1 MKGRFEGIL
10 TPTITPLD
18 KKERI
23 DELGFVKH
31 LNRLIDNGVH
41 GIYLLGTSGEFTT
54 LTNAERQRAI
64 EIAANTVGGRVPI
77 ICGVMDSSTQR
88 VVQNIEIAQEFKI
101 DAVAATPP
109 YYYPSTS
116 DADIVDFYKTI
127 AQSTDLAGGYLQY
140 PGDGEDCNPT
150 GGRSRFSG
158 GCGEYRRDQG

>member
-18 KKERI
+18 EKERI
-23 DELGFVKH
+23 DELGFVRH

-54 LTNAERQRAI
+54 LTNTERQRAI
-64 EIAANTVGGRVPI
+64 EIAVNTVGGRVPI

-101 DAVAATPP
+101 DAVAAPP
-109 YYYPSTS
+109 LLLPINQQCRHRRFLQDYRSKHRS
-116 DADIVDFYKTI
+116 AR
-127 AQSTDLAGGYLQY
+127 GYLQY
-140 PGDGEDCNPT
+140 PGDGENCNPT
-150 GGRSRFSG
+150 GS
-158 GCGEYRRDQG
+158 CP